1 MTTLTFDTLKFAN
14 RLKSAGVP
22 APQAE
27 AEAEA
32 LADAFSEAMDAQ
44 LASKND
50 IHRIEREL
58 VILRWMTGIIMG
70 GIIALIMKAFFP
82 T

>member
-44 LASKND
+44 LASKSD

-58 VILRWMTGIIMG
+58 IVLRWMTGIIMG

-82 T
+82 A